1 MPFEQII
8 AIAAFFLVLVFVWGI
23 AMKLF
28 KILFYVGIIIF
39 LLLAANLFFI
49 YQDFKDL
56 KENFSVSEKKV
67 ILADDGR
74 ILTGLL
80 LGEETDFMTNSQL
93 EDYSSYLKNSDYD
106 KILGDSYKLMA
117 FDAGIISDIDDVELG
132 GITITADEALSIL
145 RSDANQQEKASLFS
159 VILAD
164 EILSSKNPLFFFSEF
179 KEGNIVIYPETA
191 LFKTIK
197 IMPVDLFRDVAK
209 TLFSKTKEKAKAFIV
224 EEAE

>member
-8 AIAAFFLVLVFVWGI
+8 AIVAFFLVLVFVWGI

-93 EDYSSYLKNSDYD
+93 EDYSSYLKNSDYG

>member
-93 EDYSSYLKNSDYD
+93 EDYSSYLKNSDYG